1 MTFTIHPLPF
11 DLMSEPIIICV
22 DDEPIVLKSLK
33 RELLEAFG
41 DSYEIETTESA
52 EETLELFEELLAD
65 QQEVPVVISDH
76 IMPDMK
82 GAELLQRIH
91 AMSPATLKIMLTGQ
105 ADLEAVTNAVNQAEL
120 YRYIGKPWEKTDL
133 ILTVKEAIRRYFQ
146 DKQIKEQNVILQ
158 NMNAVLEQQVKER
171 TAELEQANA
180 SKDKFFSIIAHD
192 LRVPFTGLLGMTE
205 IFSENLAN
213 FTQEEI
219 KEGLDSL
226 QHTAQTVYTLL
237 ENLLTWSRLQRGI
250 IEYFPQDIFLEEI
263 AQYNVSLFSSN
274 AEQKQ
279 IALTQVIS
287 PDIQAYADQNMINTA
302 LRNLI
307 SNAIK
312 FTDKG
317 GSITVSATE
326 DEEVVEVTVSDTGTG
341 IKAEDLEKLFRID
354 VKYSHIGT
362 SGEQGSGLG
371 LILCKELVEKNGGN
385 IWVESEVGKGTT
397 FRFTIPVFPV

>member
-1 MTFTIHPLPF
+1 
-11 DLMSEPIIICV
+11 MSEPVIICV
-22 DDEPIVLKSLK
+22 DDESIVLKSLK
-33 RELLEAFG
+33 RELFEAFG
-41 DSYEIETTESA
+41 DTYEIETAESA
-52 EETLELFEELLAD
+52 EEALEVFQDLLAD

-82 GAELLQRIH
+82 GAELLHRIH
-91 AMSPATLKIMLTGQ
+91 EMSPATLKIMLTGQ
-105 ADLEAVTNAVNQAEL
+105 ADLEAVTSAVNQADL

-133 ILTVKEAIRRYFQ
+133 VLTVKEAIRRYFQ
-146 DKQIKEQNVILQ
+146 DKQIQEQNVILQ

-171 TAELEQANA
+171 TTALEQANA

-205 IFSENLAN
+205 IFSDNLAD

-250 IEYFPQDIFLEEI
+250 IDYFPQDIFLEDI
-263 AQYNVSLFSSN
+263 ARYNVSLFHSN

-279 IALTQVIS
+279 ITLSQSVSTE
-287 PDIQAYADQNMINTA
+287 IQAYADQNMIDTV

-312 FTDKG
+312 FTDKD
-317 GSITVSATE
+317 GSIDISATEDE
-326 DEEVVEVTVSDTGTG
+326 DEEVVEVAVSDTGTG
-341 IKAEDLEKLFRID
+341 IKPEDLDKLFQID
-354 VKYSHIGT
+354 VKHSQVGT
-362 SGEQGSGLG
+362 AGEQGSGLG
-371 LILCKELVEKNGGN
+371 LILCKELVEKNGGT
-385 IWVESEVGKGTT
+385 IRVESEIGKGTT
-397 FRFTIPVFPV
+397 FRFTIPIFPV

>member
-1 MTFTIHPLPF
+1 
-11 DLMSEPIIICV
+11 MSEPIIICV

-41 DSYEIETTESA
+41 ESYEIETAESA

-82 GAELLQRIH
+82 GAELLHRIH
-91 AMSPATLKIMLTGQ
+91 ELSPATLKIMLTGQ

-205 IFSENLAN
+205 VFSENLAN

-219 KEGLDSL
+219 KEGLESL

-263 AQYNVSLFSSN
+263 ARYNVSLFSSN

-279 IALTQVIS
+279 IALTQVIAS
-287 PDIQAYADQNMINTA
+287 DIQAYADQNMIDTA
-302 LRNLI
+302 LRNLV

-326 DEEVVEVTVSDTGTG
+326 DEEVIEVAVSDTGTG
-341 IKAEDLEKLFRID
+341 IKAEDLDKLFHID
-354 VKYSHIGT
+354 VKYSQVGT
-362 SGEQGSGLG
+362 SGEQGTGLG
-371 LILCKELVEKNGGN
+371 LILCKELIEKNGGN

-397 FRFTIPVFPV
+397 FRFTVPVFPV